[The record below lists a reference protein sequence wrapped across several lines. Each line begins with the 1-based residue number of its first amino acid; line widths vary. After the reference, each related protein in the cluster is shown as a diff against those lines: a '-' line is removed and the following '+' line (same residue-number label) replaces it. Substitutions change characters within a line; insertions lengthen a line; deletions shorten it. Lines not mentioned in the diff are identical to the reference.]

1 MAQYV
6 NPEVNRNVSNNN
18 AMNYL
23 VIFIFTIFFLI
34 IYLDRSY
41 SDKIVRKE
49 LQKLVKINN
58 KICFKKF
65 NVKCSNF
72 TSGRKNLG
80 FHYRKADLYFV
91 EDAFIIV
98 GFYTIFTKK
107 IYRSILILTSELEF
121 YRSTFNKADE
131 VTIPNRLNTDSLNKD
146 VYIEFGQSSFTS
158 TNVSIHLK
166 NLSDAEKKFI
176 TIEKNYD

>member
-1 MAQYV
+1 
-6 NPEVNRNVSNNN
+6 
-18 AMNYL
+18 MNYL
-23 VIFIFTIFFLI
+23 VIFTFIIFFII

-49 LQKLVKINN
+49 LQKLVEIHS
-58 KICFKKF
+58 KICLEKF

-80 FHYRKADLYFV
+80 FHYRKADLYFI

-98 GFYTIFTKK
+98 GFYTLCTKK
-107 IYRSILILTSELEF
+107 IYRSMLILTNEMESYKSIF
-121 YRSTFNKADE
+121 DRADE
-131 VTIPNRLNTDSLNKD
+131 ITAPNQLNINSSNGE
-146 VYIEFGQSSFTS
+146 VYIDFGKSSFTS

-166 NLSDAEKKFI
+166 NLSDSEKKLI
-176 TIEKNYD
+176 TIERN